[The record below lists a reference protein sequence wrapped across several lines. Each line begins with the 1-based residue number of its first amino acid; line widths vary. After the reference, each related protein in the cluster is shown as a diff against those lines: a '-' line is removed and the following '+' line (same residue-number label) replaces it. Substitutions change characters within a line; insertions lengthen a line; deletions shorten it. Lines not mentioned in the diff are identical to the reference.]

1 MKETANLEN
10 IQEKESQFTKEN
22 WMVRVNN
29 ELHSRFEP
37 LAGDFE
43 NLSLA
48 DKSLLTEAKKYY
60 EDCDD
65 IFNLFRL
72 ELKIGNIEE
81 AQKLAQEFLAL
92 ESEPNHLAHYAG
104 QLEEM
109 EKAKILELKK
119 AYVMRDLYNLNKDE
133 DMRWQA
139 LEKFE
144 HYADDQ
150 AEREELAGYEAS
162 ALGYHEAS
170 RLAPKVERENLRQ
183 KSIIQFR
190 KMSDNRAQAGDR
202 WWESIALRQI
212 GKISKESPD
221 KDIAKQRSGELINE
235 YEQRGDFKKAALWAR
250 DLNDLS
256 PSKENASKMQS
267 LWLTNIEKVL
277 ASGDLRDAGK
287 AYWQLWKRTKR
298 IDKTKADE
306 YRQEAINYYHKSL
319 AEAKEQSNTERIREC
334 YWVFCEL
341 IK

>member
-1 MKETANLEN
+1 MNETATLEN

-22 WMVRVNN
+22 WMFRVNN

-37 LAGDFE
+37 LAGNFE
-43 NLSLA
+43 NLSFV

-65 IFNLFRL
+65 VFNLFRL

-81 AQKLAQEFLAL
+81 AQKLAQEFLSFD
-92 ESEPNHLAHYAG
+92 SEPNHLVHYAG
-104 QLEEM
+104 QPEEM

-119 AYVMRDLYNLNKDE
+119 TYVLRDLYNINEDE
-133 DMRWQA
+133 ELRRQT
-139 LEKFE
+139 LGQFK
-144 HYADDQ
+144 HYADNQ

-170 RLAPKVERENLRQ
+170 RLAPRIEKENLRQ
-183 KSIIQFR
+183 KSIIQFK
-190 KMSDNRAQAGDR
+190 KMADNRAQTGDR

-212 GKISKESPD
+212 GKISNNSSD
-221 KDIAKQRSGELINE
+221 KDIAKQRSSELIKE
-235 YEQRGDFKKAALWAR
+235 YEQRGDLKKAALWAR

-256 PSKENASKMQS
+256 PSKENVSEMQN
-267 LWLTNIEKVL
+267 LWLTNINSSL
-277 ASGDLRDAGK
+277 ANGQLRDAGK
-287 AYWQLWKRTKR
+287 AYWQLWKRTKK
-298 IDKTKADE
+298 IDKNKANE

-319 AEAKEQSNTERIREC
+319 AEAKEQNNTERIREC